1 MRKYLFLLI
10 FLCLSP
16 WSGQIRAA
24 DNLGRLF
31 LAPEQRAQLEIVRA
45 QRDRRIAPVIEDAPV
60 VAAPPRPSVPPLVTY
75 SGIVN
80 RSDGRSTVWINGKPV
95 NERERVK
102 GADEVSVTGVR
113 GDGVVSV
120 AIPQVD
126 RRASLRVGQSLD
138 VESGVIEESYGR
150 RVTIPK
156 APTIAPIVSAPL
168 PTAAD
173 SAQPNAA
180 GKPSPPAASVGSNP
194 SAIRPVRESDTK
206 DADPE
211 SGAAPALQRGTQK

>member
-1 MRKYLFLLI
+1 MRKHLFLLI

-16 WSGQIRAA
+16 WGGQVRAA
-24 DNLGRLF
+24 DSLGRLF
-31 LAPEQRAQLEIVRA
+31 LVPEQRAQLEIVRA

-60 VAAPPRPSVPPLVTY
+60 VAAPPRPSVPPVVTY

-80 RSDGRSTVWINGKPV
+80 RSDGRSTVWINGQPV
-95 NERERVK
+95 HERERVK
-102 GADEVSVTGVR
+102 GADEVNITGVR
-113 GDGVVSV
+113 DGVVSV

-138 VESGVIEESYGR
+138 VESGVIEESYRR
-150 RVTIPK
+150 RVTVPR

-173 SAQPNAA
+173 STQPNAA
-180 GKPSPPAASVGSNP
+180 GKPSPPPASVATTP
-194 SAIRPVRESDTK
+194 SASRPVRESDTK

-211 SGAAPALQRGTQK
+211 SGAAPAVPRGTQK